1 MKDVL
6 LSVSNASVKLD
17 GNTVLREVSINV
29 VKNDFI
35 GIIGPNGGG
44 KTTLARLMVGLI
56 KPESGKVEYFIPH
69 GSGRSKIGYLPQI
82 QRFDNKFPINVSEVV
97 LSGISG
103 KKKFF
108 AAISRHDRQ
117 KADHWME
124 KLGIID
130 LKDKPVGRLSGG
142 QMQRTFLCR
151 SLIAEPELL
160 ILDEPDTYVDN
171 RFEMELYELL
181 KELNEK
187 MAVVLVSHDVGT
199 ISYYVK
205 SIACVNTDLHYHPS
219 NIITETQLASYNCP
233 VQIITHGDVPHTVLG
248 KHDHEH
254 EHDH

>member
-1 MKDVL
+1 MKELL
-6 LSVSNASVKLD
+6 LSISKATVKFD
-17 GNTVLREVSINV
+17 GNTILRDVSIDV
-29 VKNDFI
+29 RKNDFI

-44 KTTLARLMVGLI
+44 KTTLARLMLGLI
-56 KPESGKVEYFIPH
+56 RPDSGKVKYFIPH
-69 GSGRSKIGYLPQI
+69 SRGRSKIGYLPQI
-82 QRFDNKFPINVSEVV
+82 QRFDNKFPINVTDVV

-108 AAISRHDRQ
+108 TASSKHEHQ
-117 KADHWME
+117 KAEYWME

-130 LKDKPVGRLSGG
+130 LKDKPIGRLSGG

-171 RFEMELYELL
+171 RFEMELYEEL
-181 KELNEK
+181 KELNNR

-199 ISYYVK
+199 ITYYVK

-248 KHDHEH
+248 KHNHEH
-254 EHDH
+254 EHNH